1 MKKITFTLLANLF
14 TLILFAQ
21 KFTVTG
27 VVVDSDGKP
36 LESAACV
43 LLNSSDSSLI
53 NFSRS
58 NTEGVFKLKNIPVGT
73 AYTLRVTYVGYEPF
87 LQDIPKDFKAE
98 TLDAGAIRMVS
109 LSKMLDAAVV
119 TGQRNAVTFKNDT
132 TEFDAAAFRVQ
143 PNATGEDLL
152 KKLPGVEVDKDG
164 NVKAQ
169 GEQVKQILVNG
180 KKFFSNDPK
189 IATQNIP
196 AGAIK
201 KVQVFDKK
209 SDQAE
214 FSGVDDGQRDKTI
227 NFELK
232 DEYSKGTFGNIT
244 AGAGTDERYTLK
256 GGINKFS
263 KGQQLSVLGLGNNI
277 NKQGFSFE
285 DYSSYTGMSQRMA
298 GGGAV
303 RVEIS
308 GDNSSVPLDFGRNSG
323 FTTTWAGGVNFNKQ
337 LSPKTEINTNY
348 FYNNSDK
355 NFDKTTDRQN
365 FLPNRTY
372 NTNSRSNSNSL
383 NDNHRLNL
391 VLDHKL
397 DSFNTLKLTSS
408 FSITTN
414 KSTSES
420 QTSTSNADKLLENFG
435 NRLNFTEGSGM
446 NLNNSLLWRHR
457 FQKKG
462 RTLTANFNYN
472 QGQSKQNND
481 LNAVND
487 FYDTDTGTSNL
498 IRRDSTVQTD
508 DRVNDRNT
516 YGTSLT
522 YTEPI
527 AKRTFLEFT
536 YSYRKTNND
545 ADRKVDTIRNGEHYF
560 NSTLSNVFNND
571 FIYHRGGIN
580 LRYTKKEINFSTGV
594 QYQESLLRGLNVTK
608 NTETKPNPFRNF
620 LPTARFSYE
629 FTSSQRIGLDYDTD
643 VREPSI
649 DQLQPISDNSD
660 PLNIYQGNPALNPE
674 YNHRLRLRYNNFNQ
688 ANMHSFFSNINF
700 NYTLDKIVNEQ
711 VVTRNFVRITRPV
724 NVKDAFST
732 NGFVGYNFPINPK
745 LRFSFNDNTS
755 FNRGISLV
763 NQAENITKRLTST
776 NNVRLDYRLLDSF
789 DFSIGARVS
798 YNNTAYSLQKSL
810 NRTYFTHEYEA
821 SFNITLP
828 WNLRLVSD
836 FNYQFYTGQDFGA
849 NQSIPIW
856 NAAISKLLFK
866 NKKGELK
873 LAVLDILNK
882 NTGFTRTTDA
892 NYIQD
897 EFTASLRRYAMLSF
911 TYAINPLM
919 GGGGRGG
926 PRMMMRMGN

>member
-1 MKKITFTLLANLF
+1 MKKITLTIIANLF
-14 TLILFAQ
+14 TFILFAQ

-27 VVVDSDGKP
+27 VVVDSGGKP

-43 LLNSSDSSLI
+43 LLNSADSSLI

-58 NTEGVFKLKNIPVGT
+58 NTEGVFKLKNIQVGT

-98 TLDAGAIRMVS
+98 TIDAGAIRMVS

-152 KKLPGVEVDKDG
+152 KKLPGIEVDKDG

-169 GEQVKQILVNG
+169 GEQVKQVLVNG

-189 IATQNIP
+189 IATQNLP

-201 KVQVFDKK
+201 KIQVFDKK

-214 FSGVDDGQRDKTI
+214 FSGVDDGQREKTI

-303 RVEIS
+303 RVEIN

-355 NFDKTTDRQN
+355 IFDKTTDRQN

-372 NTNSRSNSNSL
+372 YTNSQSNSKSL

-414 KSTSES
+414 TSTSKS
-420 QTSTSNADKLLENFG
+420 LTSTSNAAKLLENFG

-508 DRVNDRNT
+508 DRVNDRNN

-536 YSYRKTNND
+536 YSYKKTNND

-594 QYQESLLRGLNVTK
+594 QYQESILRGLNVTK

-711 VVTRNFVRITRPV
+711 VVTRDFVRITRPV

-763 NQAENITKRLTST
+763 NQAENITKRLTSS
-776 NNVRLDYRLLDSF
+776 NNVRLDYRLRDSF

-798 YNNTAYSLQKSL
+798 YNNTAYSLQSSL

-856 NAAISKLLFK
+856 NASISKLLFK

-926 PRMMMRMGN
+926 QRMMMRMGN

>member
-1 MKKITFTLLANLF
+1 M
-14 TLILFAQ
+14 
-21 KFTVTG
+21 
-27 VVVDSDGKP
+27 
-36 LESAACV
+36 
-43 LLNSSDSSLI
+43 
-53 NFSRS
+53 
-58 NTEGVFKLKNIPVGT
+58 
-73 AYTLRVTYVGYEPF
+73 
-87 LQDIPKDFKAE
+87 
-98 TLDAGAIRMVS
+98 
-109 LSKMLDAAVV
+109 
-119 TGQRNAVTFKNDT
+119 
-132 TEFDAAAFRVQ
+132 
-143 PNATGEDLL
+143 
-152 KKLPGVEVDKDG
+152 
-164 NVKAQ
+164 
-169 GEQVKQILVNG
+169 
-180 KKFFSNDPK
+180 
-189 IATQNIP
+189 
-196 AGAIK
+196 
-201 KVQVFDKK
+201 
-209 SDQAE
+209 
-214 FSGVDDGQRDKTI
+214 
-227 NFELK
+227 
-232 DEYSKGTFGNIT
+232 
-244 AGAGTDERYTLK
+244 
-256 GGINKFS
+256 
-263 KGQQLSVLGLGNNI
+263 
-277 NKQGFSFE
+277 
-285 DYSSYTGMSQRMA
+285 
-298 GGGAV
+298 
-303 RVEIS
+303 
-308 GDNSSVPLDFGRNSG
+308 
-323 FTTTWAGGVNFNKQ
+323 
-337 LSPKTEINTNY
+337 
-348 FYNNSDK
+348 
-355 NFDKTTDRQN
+355 
-365 FLPNRTY
+365 
-372 NTNSRSNSNSL
+372 
-383 NDNHRLNL
+383 
-391 VLDHKL
+391 
-397 DSFNTLKLTSS
+397 
-408 FSITTN
+408 
-414 KSTSES
+414 
-420 QTSTSNADKLLENFG
+420 
-435 NRLNFTEGSGM
+435 
-446 NLNNSLLWRHR
+446 
-457 FQKKG
+457 
-462 RTLTANFNYN
+462 TANFNYN

-508 DRVNDRNT
+508 DRVNDRNN

-536 YSYRKTNND
+536 YSYKKTNND

-571 FIYHRGGIN
+571 FIYHRGGIS
-580 LRYTKKEINFSTGV
+580 LRYTKKEVNFSTGV
-594 QYQESLLRGLNVTK
+594 QYQESILRGLNVTK

-755 FNRGISLV
+755 YNRGISLV

-776 NNVRLDYRLLDSF
+776 NNVRLDYRLRDSF

-836 FNYQFYTGQDFGA
+836 FNYQFYTGQNFGA

-856 NAAISKLLFK
+856 NASISKLLFK

-919 GGGGRGG
+919 GAGGRGG
-926 PRMMMRMGN
+926 QRMMMRTGN

>member
-1 MKKITFTLLANLF
+1 MKKISITLLVNLF

-27 VVVDSDGKP
+27 VVVDSGGKP

-43 LLNSSDSSLI
+43 LLNSTDSSLI

-73 AYTLRVTYVGYEPF
+73 AYTLRVTYIGYEPF
-87 LQDIPKDFKAE
+87 LQDISKDFKAE

-109 LSKMLDAAVV
+109 LSKLLDAAVV

-169 GEQVKQILVNG
+169 GEQVKQIFVNG

-263 KGQQLSVLGLGNNI
+263 KGQQISVLGLGNNI

-298 GGGAV
+298 GGG
-303 RVEIS
+303 RVEIN
-308 GDNSSVPLDFGRNSG
+308 GDNSSVPLDFGRTSG

-372 NTNSRSNSNSL
+372 YTNSQSNSKSL

-414 KSTSES
+414 TSTSKS
-420 QTSTSNADKLLENFG
+420 LTSTSNATKLLENFG

-508 DRVNDRNT
+508 DRVNDRNN

-536 YSYRKTNND
+536 YSYKKTNND

-580 LRYTKKEINFSTGV
+580 LRYTKKEVNFSTGV
-594 QYQESLLRGLNVTK
+594 QYQESILRGLNVTK

-732 NGFVGYNFPINPK
+732 NGFVGYNFPINTK

-763 NQAENITKRLTST
+763 NQAENITKRLTSS
-776 NNVRLDYRLLDSF
+776 NNIRLDYRLRDSF

-798 YNNTAYSLQKSL
+798 YNNTAYSLQSSL

-836 FNYQFYTGQDFGA
+836 FNYQFYTGQNFGA

-856 NAAISKLLFK
+856 NASISKLLFK

-873 LAVLDILNK
+873 LTVLDILNK
-882 NTGFTRTTDA
+882 NTGFTRTTEA

-919 GGGGRGG
+919 SGGGRGG
-926 PRMMMRMGN
+926 QRMMMRMGN

>member
-580 LRYTKKEINFSTGV
+580 LRYTKKEINFSTGI

-926 PRMMMRMGN
+926 QRRMMRMGN

>member
-1 MKKITFTLLANLF
+1 MKKITITLLANLL
-14 TLILFAQ
+14 TLIIFAQ

-27 VVVDSDGKP
+27 VVVDSGGKP

-58 NTEGVFKLKNIPVGT
+58 NTEGVFKLKNIPFGT
-73 AYTLRVTYVGYEPF
+73 AYTLRITYVGDEPF

-98 TLDAGAIRMVS
+98 TLNVGAIRMVS
-109 LSKMLDAAVV
+109 LSKMLDAALV

-169 GEQVKQILVNG
+169 GEQVKQVFVNG

-189 IATQNIP
+189 IATQNLP

-201 KVQVFDKK
+201 KVQIFDKK

-232 DEYSKGTFGNIT
+232 EEYSKGTFGNIT
-244 AGAGTDERYTLK
+244 AGAGTDNRYTLK

-303 RVEIS
+303 RVEIN
-308 GDNSSVPLDFGRNSG
+308 GDNNSVPLDFGRNSG

-337 LSPKTEINTNY
+337 LTPKTEINANY

-355 NFDKTTDRQN
+355 TSDKTTDRQN

-372 NTNSRSNSNSL
+372 YTNSQSNSKSL

-414 KSTSES
+414 TSTSKS
-420 QTSTSNADKLLENFG
+420 LTSTSNAAKLLENFG
-435 NRLNFTEGSGM
+435 NRFNFTEGSGM
-446 NLNNSLLWRHR
+446 NLNNTLLWRHR

-498 IRRDSTVQTD
+498 IRRDSTLQTD
-508 DRVNDRNT
+508 DRVNDRNN

-536 YSYRKTNND
+536 YSYKKTNND

-643 VREPSI
+643 VKEPSI

-674 YNHRLRLRYNNFNQ
+674 YNHRVRLRYNNFNQ
-688 ANMHSFFSNINF
+688 ANMHSFFGNFNF

-745 LRFSFNDNTS
+745 WRFSFNDNTS
-755 FNRGISLV
+755 YNRSISLV
-763 NQAENITKRLTST
+763 NQAENITKRLTSS
-776 NNVRLDYRLLDSF
+776 NNVRFDYRLRDSF
-789 DFSIGARVS
+789 DFSIGAKVS
-798 YNNTAYSLQKSL
+798 YNNTAYSLQSSL

-836 FNYQFYTGQDFGA
+836 FNYQFYTGQNFGA

-919 GGGGRGG
+919 GAGGRGG
-926 PRMMMRMGN
+926 QRMMIRMGN

>member
-481 LNAVND
+481 LNAVNN

-776 NNVRLDYRLLDSF
+776 NNVRLDYRLRDSF

-836 FNYQFYTGQDFGA
+836 FNYQFYTGQNFGA

-926 PRMMMRMGN
+926 QRMMMRMGN